1 MPGSLLWGYYP
12 TTKKWIPLQVDADG
26 YVKVDMS
33 AISLGDLGD
42 VRVPAPADN
51 NFLYWDA
58 TAGEWTYRPL
68 VEADIPAAIARDA
81 EVDGK
86 IVAYAAP
93 LIHAPRHEWLG
104 DDQVDVRGLWVNRNT
119 LCIDWQTIGQWTQ
132 VNGGSGSQV
141 IDIAMCDLLTGA
153 TNGSYA
159 RILNTGNF
167 IFRPRP
173 AADNPLAYYRYRL
186 SNRNL
191 VQSASTIWAGIFR
204 NVTAPSD
211 TAIHAAFKI
220 IDGRIYAS
228 CADGTTQTI
237 TDTGNTTLATGA
249 YGRVNLLIVATTTT
263 LKYYIDEVLVAT
275 HTTHVPN
282 SVLGR
287 IILHIENSAA
297 VDQKIRVSLLK
308 FAGGFI

>member
-93 LIHAPRHEWLG
+93 LIHAPSH
-104 DDQVDVRGLWVNRNT
+104 
-119 LCIDWQTIGQWTQ
+119 
-132 VNGGSGSQV
+132 
-141 IDIAMCDLLTGA
+141 
-153 TNGSYA
+153 
-159 RILNTGNF
+159 
-167 IFRPRP
+167 
-173 AADNPLAYYRYRL
+173 
-186 SNRNL
+186 
-191 VQSASTIWAGIFR
+191 
-204 NVTAPSD
+204 
-211 TAIHAAFKI
+211 
-220 IDGRIYAS
+220 
-228 CADGTTQTI
+228 
-237 TDTGNTTLATGA
+237 
-249 YGRVNLLIVATTTT
+249 
-263 LKYYIDEVLVAT
+263 
-275 HTTHVPN
+275 
-282 SVLGR
+282 
-287 IILHIENSAA
+287 
-297 VDQKIRVSLLK
+297 
-308 FAGGFI
+308 